1 MSVLFHSIKKI
12 FFFFL
17 PITLSF
23 RFCSFSPSP
32 ARFLFAGSQNEDLM
46 ITFHAWTL
54 IARLSRG

>member
-12 FFFFL
+12 FFFTHHTFL
-17 PITLSF
+17 SLLFIFPF
-23 RFCSFSPSP
+23 PC
-32 ARFLFAGSQNEDLM
+32 ACFLFAGSQNEDLM